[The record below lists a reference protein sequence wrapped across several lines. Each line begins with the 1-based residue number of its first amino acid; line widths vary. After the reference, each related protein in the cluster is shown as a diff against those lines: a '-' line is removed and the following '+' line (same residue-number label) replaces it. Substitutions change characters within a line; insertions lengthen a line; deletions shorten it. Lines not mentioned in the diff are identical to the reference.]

1 MFGGTGKS
9 QTIGY
14 HLDDVYGSAWRGPKN
29 VQLHDHRS
37 LAYFSLNH
45 KPVGRGGWSGGGRFK
60 SAYSGFDHSPSGSIM
75 VAGYNE
81 RPRYAGRFVA
91 FVPPEYPFPIAKN
104 LDEYGASLYN
114 RARPTNPEMDLANA
128 LYELKDLPRML
139 KQRFEFNGLKD
150 VFDFNL
156 AVQFGWLP
164 LLSDTRNFYQ
174 THKVMHKR
182 LQQLL
187 RDNGKP
193 VRRRVQGPKIQK
205 TTLLGETTGMDF
217 PLLSPLL
224 LTSSYGDSARNA
236 SKEEYVES
244 LNVWFSGRFRFWL
257 PKGDFNDWRW
267 TSRMMARIY
276 GLRISPGVVYNAIPW
291 SWLLDWFTNA
301 GDAVSN
307 LDAGVADRL
316 ISDYAYVMGDQQ
328 DYLKTTSTGCFRI
341 QGGGESTV
349 TASAKWGFY
358 SKERISA
365 SPFGFALNSGD
376 PTPYQLSILASLAGS
391 RR

>member
-1 MFGGTGKS
+1 
-9 QTIGY
+9 
-14 HLDDVYGSAWRGPKN
+14 
-29 VQLHDHRS
+29 
-37 LAYFSLNH
+37 
-45 KPVGRGGWSGGGRFK
+45 
-60 SAYSGFDHSPSGSIM
+60 
-75 VAGYNE
+75 
-81 RPRYAGRFVA
+81 
-91 FVPPEYPFPIAKN
+91 
-104 LDEYGASLYN
+104 
-114 RARPTNPEMDLANA
+114 
-128 LYELKDLPRML
+128 
-139 KQRFEFNGLKD
+139 
-150 VFDFNL
+150 
-156 AVQFGWLP
+156 
-164 LLSDTRNFYQ
+164 
-174 THKVMHKR
+174 
-182 LQQLL
+182 
-187 RDNGKP
+187 
-193 VRRRVQGPKIQK
+193 
-205 TTLLGETTGMDF
+205 
-217 PLLSPLL
+217 
-224 LTSSYGDSARNA
+224 
-236 SKEEYVES
+236 
-244 LNVWFSGRFRFWL
+244 
-257 PKGDFNDWRW
+257 
-267 TSRMMARIY
+267 MMARIY